1 MYQQPKSRVIHRR
14 CGRSMIGQWF
24 CMEIWEIAAYAF
36 GAVLIAVLILRC
48 SNYEAEKPE
57 DIEFK

>member
-1 MYQQPKSRVIHRR
+1 
-14 CGRSMIGQWF
+14 
-24 CMEIWEIAAYAF
+24 MEIWEIAVYVI
-36 GAVLIAVLILRC
+36 GAVLIAVLIMRY

>member
-1 MYQQPKSRVIHRR
+1 
-14 CGRSMIGQWF
+14 
-24 CMEIWEIAAYAF
+24 MEIWEIAGYAL
-36 GAVLIAVLILRC
+36 GAVMIVALILRC

>member
-1 MYQQPKSRVIHRR
+1 
-14 CGRSMIGQWF
+14 
-24 CMEIWEIAAYAF
+24 MEIWEIAAYAF
-36 GAVLIAVLILRC
+36 GAVLIAILILRC